1 MSGFPVFPR
10 LIDFVTSGPSLALVL
25 EGRNAVAVWRS
36 MAGPTNAKSA
46 KFEAPESL
54 RARYGQDAQMNAVHA
69 SYDLREARQSI
80 EAVFYG
86 MLEGQFRVM
95 QPEDDPLSV
104 GMSPKQ
110 TPVAQVAEEAFVEE
124 PAVEVAQDAA
134 EPSEAIEED
143 LGEQQPPCAAV
154 EETCLVS
161 QMETLAV
168 SAALQNDIT
177 EEMLEPKKENA
188 EDEEPQAVDVVQIAA
203 NQLSPPQTPP
213 QTKVPVGDKA
223 HPLGSRL
230 ASSPFLKADRQLGNE
245 APSATKK
252 VGRIKSPFLGNG
264 HDETAGA
271 TLGAEAH
278 AESERSAFEPT
289 QVPTDQ
295 DGTKLRERLEGLCLN
310 SSAQAEELAG
320 EEEAA
325 SMDAAAQREPEAAA
339 EAPEVPISSEAA
351 AAPEQPAENAKAPEA
366 ANGTP
371 RPTRPGQQTGPT
383 PSKTPAQPLRGT
395 QTRGA
400 VPAQTA
406 SSARA
411 TATRAVPASAMA
423 QRTVR
428 RVGPAAGPASG
439 ASPSAPAGSRRVTLG
454 PAPVASRPR
463 VSPAAPA
470 TPSVTTR
477 AAARAAGPTPLAA
490 RSTPS
495 VARATPS
502 KAPVPVASRTV
513 PPKPAD
519 DTVQTTGP
527 SGLAAD
533 GIQGGSAG
541 FSCARFSSA
550 DSRGQ
555 AGGCGRCGSLAA
567 AYHTVNGFHS
577 GPRHVDRI
585 LAGTRGGG
593 GGCARRQSGRSSAG
607 RAVDGRQSLGRAG
620 HVAAARPLA
629 LRRDTCEADGG
640 GYRPSG
646 VPASAWQRSQ
656 APMLFDPTQCA
667 EVPSAQ
673 NAVLTALLCAGTF
686 LSYLPQHIKILRRR
700 SSDGISPY
708 FILLGAVG
716 AGSNITNIILLQF
729 IALQC
734 CTVQTYGE
742 CAASVLGILQVVIQ
756 GTMFYVTFVLYL
768 AFFPAQ
774 SKYEGAAGGETRP
787 LLGAG
792 TRVRASEEWRTALWV
807 AGGVAAHGAACV
819 GMSVLLVAGAGP
831 YAAPTRTWASL
842 LGLFSLCLT
851 CLQFFPQIVK
861 TWRAGH
867 VGALSIPMMLMQT
880 PGGFVFAYS
889 IAIRPGVNWSSWI
902 STFVA
907 ASLQCVLLAI
917 CLTFDARARR
927 QLAAERSAAAAP
939 PENAQE

>member
-1 MSGFPVFPR
+1 QLTAAAAKQIYSDMSGFPVFPR

-439 ASPSAPAGSRRVTLG
+439 ASPQPSSASDAERHDQSSGQGRWPNASGSSVHTVSSEG
-454 PAPVASRPR
+454 DAVEGASP
-463 VSPAAPA
+463 S
-470 TPSVTTR
+470 SVTDGATQTG
-477 AAARAAGPTPLAA
+477 GP
-490 RSTPS
+490 SGFSGDFFQVGGPS
-495 VARATPS
+495 GFS
-502 KAPVPVASRTV
+502 SDSFQGASLINYQDH
-513 PPKPAD
+513 PD

-607 RAVDGRQSLGRAG
+607 RAVDGRQSLGR
-620 HVAAARPLA
+620 
-629 LRRDTCEADGG
+629 
-640 GYRPSG
+640 
-646 VPASAWQRSQ
+646 
-656 APMLFDPTQCA
+656 
-667 EVPSAQ
+667 
-673 NAVLTALLCAGTF
+673 AVLTALLCAGTF

-917 CLTFDARARR
+917 CLAFDARARR

>member
-513 PPKPAD
+513 PPKPA
-519 DTVQTTGP
+519 
-527 SGLAAD
+527 
-533 GIQGGSAG
+533 
-541 FSCARFSSA
+541 
-550 DSRGQ
+550 
-555 AGGCGRCGSLAA
+555 
-567 AYHTVNGFHS
+567 
-577 GPRHVDRI
+577 
-585 LAGTRGGG
+585 
-593 GGCARRQSGRSSAG
+593 
-607 RAVDGRQSLGRAG
+607 
-620 HVAAARPLA
+620 
-629 LRRDTCEADGG
+629 
-640 GYRPSG
+640 
-646 VPASAWQRSQ
+646 